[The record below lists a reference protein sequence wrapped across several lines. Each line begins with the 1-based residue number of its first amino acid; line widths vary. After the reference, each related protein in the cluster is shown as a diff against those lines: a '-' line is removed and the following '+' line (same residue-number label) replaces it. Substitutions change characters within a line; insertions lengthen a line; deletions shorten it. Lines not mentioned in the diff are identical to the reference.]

1 LILLH
6 AIFCAC
12 FCHLQHVP
20 GNPWRT
26 VHDTAHSFFHSPDLN
41 GGPSNLIGDN
51 HNHRIRNKS
60 RFSSTSSDDAG
71 VVEGE
76 VHFMMVPWSN
86 ADTSERVKFKIMGVN
101 TC

>member
-1 LILLH
+1 
-6 AIFCAC
+6 
-12 FCHLQHVP
+12 
-20 GNPWRT
+20 
-26 VHDTAHSFFHSPDLN
+26 
-41 GGPSNLIGDN
+41 
-51 HNHRIRNKS
+51 
-60 RFSSTSSDDAG
+60 